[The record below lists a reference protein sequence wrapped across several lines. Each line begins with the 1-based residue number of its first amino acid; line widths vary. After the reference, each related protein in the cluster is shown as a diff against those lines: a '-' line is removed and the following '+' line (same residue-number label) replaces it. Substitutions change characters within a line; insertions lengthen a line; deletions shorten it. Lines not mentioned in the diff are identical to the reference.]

1 MPLTVGVRW
10 HQTTVFIRFVVTER
24 DSRSDQPKGIFTAL
38 YALDRRGELQPHER
52 TWFEDAEAWFNRH
65 LRRPERLAWSSRSN
79 APERAITWLK
89 MSATEH
95 VSRMREL
102 VALLEHKD
110 VMVEEVR
117 TDKPGYVV
125 YEDEHQ
131 VAAMPFGKETF

>member
-1 MPLTVGVRW
+1 
-10 HQTTVFIRFVVTER
+10 VFIRFVITEQ
-24 DSRSDQPKGIFTAL
+24 DASSDQRTGIFTAL
-38 YALDRRGELQPHER
+38 YALDRRGELLAHER
-52 TWFEDAEAWFNRH
+52 AWFEETEAWFNRH
-65 LRRPERLAWSSRSN
+65 LRRPERLAWSSRPN

-89 MSATEH
+89 VSATEH
-95 VSRMREL
+95 VSRMRDL

-110 VMVEEVR
+110 VAVDEVR